1 MARKFIEIAFTPS
14 VKAAQTCHGSRAG
27 AEKLEHGEMSGDR
40 LGEAEAAFIEARDG
54 FYQATV
60 NAQGWP
66 YVQFRGGPTGFLK
79 VLDERT
85 IAYADFRGNVQYLSV
100 GNLADNDRVALILR
114 DYANKA
120 RLKVWARA
128 RIVYAEDEQQLLAR
142 LEASDY
148 RARVERAVVMTIE
161 AVDWNCPQH
170 ITPRYTEGE
179 MEQLVTPLQNRIAEL
194 EAAAASSSEV
204 AAGASI

>member
-1 MARKFIEIAFTPS
+1 M
-14 VKAAQTCHGSRAG
+14 
-27 AEKLEHGEMSGDR
+27 
-40 LGEAEAAFIEARDG
+40 
-54 FYQATV
+54 
-60 NAQGWP
+60 
-66 YVQFRGGPTGFLK
+66 
-79 VLDERT
+79 
-85 IAYADFRGNVQYLSV
+85 
-100 GNLADNDRVALILR
+100 

-204 AAGASI
+204 AAGAGASV

>member
-1 MARKFIEIAFTPS
+1 M
-14 VKAAQTCHGSRAG
+14 
-27 AEKLEHGEMSGDR
+27 
-40 LGEAEAAFIEARDG
+40 
-54 FYQATV
+54 
-60 NAQGWP
+60 
-66 YVQFRGGPTGFLK
+66 
-79 VLDERT
+79 
-85 IAYADFRGNVQYLSV
+85 
-100 GNLADNDRVALILR
+100 

-128 RIVYAEDEQQLLAR
+128 RIVYAKDKPQLLAR

-170 ITPRYTEGE
+170 ITPRYTGGE
-179 MEQLVTPLQNRIAEL
+179 IKQLVTPLQNRIAEL

-204 AAGASI
+204 AAGASV